1 MKVKD
6 LKKIPNKLT
15 KKQLD
20 ILKYGELIDY
30 DSKQVNYYLRNHYKR
45 RGNNEIQN
53 DQFKFLLLS
62 HGFIFNNNINNNNI
76 TRGLNDKK
84 NKCTKK

>member
-30 DSKQVNYYLRNHYKR
+30 NSKQVNYYLRNHYKR
-45 RGNNEIQN
+45 KGKNEIQN
-53 DQFKFLLLS
+53 D
-62 HGFIFNNNINNNNI
+62 
-76 TRGLNDKK
+76 
-84 NKCTKK
+84 